1 MFVRVFAPFLDLSN
15 LRIEPS
21 LSPTEGEIVTLWPF
35 QSRKPAQSQR
45 GQVQCTL
52 QWTLEQC
59 WWPFQT
65 RKGRNRGRLG
75 RVWWGDIYLRIA
87 ERGWLHFKSVL
98 ECWNMVGRNST
109 SSLAN
114 CCLRKMWAI
123 WRAVPP
129 LAENWRPASILI
141 VICIP
146 ASRHIA
152 FEQIKGTLNH
162 VYKYEVQIQLQM
174 NTNMYDRHSMLI
186 Y

>member
-1 MFVRVFAPFLDLSN
+1 MFVQVFAPFLDLSN

-45 GQVQCTL
+45 GQVHCTL

-65 RKGRNRGRLG
+65 RKVRNRGRLG
-75 RVWWGDIYLRIA
+75 RVWWGGTSTSISQWCQ
-87 ERGWLHFKSVL
+87 RGVDCILNQFF
-98 ECWNMVGRNST
+98 ECWSMVGRNST
-109 SSLAN
+109 LSLAN
-114 CCLRKMWAI
+114 CCLQKMWAI
-123 WRAVPP
+123 WRALPP

-146 ASRHIA
+146 ASRHIT
-152 FEQIKGTLNH
+152 FQQIKETFNP
-162 VYKYEVQIQLQM
+162 VYK
-174 NTNMYDRHSMLI
+174 HK
-186 Y
+186 